1 MTVSDQQMQAVNVI
15 NQHAQFLLRE
25 LEQADRDKRNLR
37 SETVVLANRVKEE
50 QKKYTAQEVER
61 LRKRNAELEAQ
72 NREQRQYMKLK
83 DDSKIKVEMQRDA
96 YKREVETLRARRDD
110 ALRAQRDLKEQKT
123 LNTTQAQ
130 AYKALQERYNN
141 VLLPRDSMTRFSDG
155 IKGSMLTTEVNLL
168 TRKLEQNEAIL
179 KIMERERDQALNRV
193 RVVERDLKNL
203 RTAINNAISPGGER
217 WDQMGR

>member
-61 LRKRNAELEAQ
+61 LRKRNTELETQ
-72 NREQRQYMKLK
+72 NREQRQFMKLK

-110 ALRAQRDLKEQKT
+110 ALRAQLDLKEQKE

>member
-25 LEQADRDKRNLR
+25 LEQADRDKRSLR

-50 QKKYTAQEVER
+50 QNKHTAQEVAR
-61 LRKRNAELEAQ
+61 LRARNAELETQ
-72 NREQRQYMKLK
+72 NRQQRTYMKLK

-96 YKREVETLRARRDD
+96 YKREAETLRAWRDD
-110 ALRAQRDLKEQKT
+110 AWRAQRDLKDQKE

-141 VLLPRDSMTRFSDG
+141 ALLPRDSMTRSADG
-155 IKGSMLTTEVNLL
+155 IKGSILTTEVNLL
-168 TRKLEQNEAIL
+168 TRKLEQEQAIT
-179 KIMERERDQALNRV
+179 KIVTRERDEARNKLRA
-193 RVVERDLKNL
+193 VERDLKNL
-203 RTAINNAISPGGER
+203 RTSINNAMSNAQG
-217 WDQMGR
+217 WNAMGR